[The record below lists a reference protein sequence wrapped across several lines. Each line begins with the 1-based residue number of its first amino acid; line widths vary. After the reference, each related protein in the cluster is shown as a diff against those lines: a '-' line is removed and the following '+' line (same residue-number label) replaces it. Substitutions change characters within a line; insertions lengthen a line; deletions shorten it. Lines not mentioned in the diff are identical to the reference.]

1 MRVLRL
7 GCGLPHSQA
16 DGGLDRII
24 LASLDFQG
32 TLELFHTRIR
42 LFQGL
47 IKFVID
53 EDVVLIRVLKVL
65 DLLLQALEVYP
76 APLDLLVKVL
86 DRLFELLDVVSTRFS
101 GPLESGEVDLRGH
114 GLSSFRLKD
123 GKLLLLH
130 GVVLSDLASY
140 LLHLIP
146 ESLIL
151 VLELLDQLLH
161 VAVLKD
167 DVADLAIL
175 GDHIKVLKALPHG
188 LIVLRY
194 LHQHLLEL

>member
-1 MRVLRL
+1 
-7 GCGLPHSQA
+7 
-16 DGGLDRII
+16 
-24 LASLDFQG
+24 
-32 TLELFHTRIR
+32 
-42 LFQGL
+42 
-47 IKFVID
+47 VI
-53 EDVVLIRVLKVL
+53 LIRVLKVL

-101 GPLESGEVDLRGH
+101 GPLESGEVDLLGH

-151 VLELLDQLLH
+151 VLEFLDQLLH

-188 LIVLRY
+188 LIILRD
-194 LHQHLLEL
+194 LNQHLLEL